1 MELAVLKKTDFLGKS
16 LSVFGTPDEPLFL
29 AKEVA
34 DMLGHTNISMMVKS
48 VSEDERHKHSL
59 GRQGNAWFLTE
70 YGLYELLMQS
80 RNPIAKQFKQGIKQ
94 ILKDIRQKGFYAA
107 PSATADT
114 ERIIDTLIDAY
125 NTQKHR
131 ISTLERQ
138 LSEATSISYPSKMNA
153 LTLPT
158 NKPTNQSTN
167 QSTNKT
173 TNRAVPQSHRLNILQ
188 EVRYDNQDFYI
199 YATADGTPLIYAK
212 DAVRYLGL
220 STDHV
225 KRYVTQYV
233 RPENRIHANHPCDY
247 RFGHRTHF
255 ITQGGLSDLYHRYRT
270 LSPSTSKPFYDYF
283 FPLLTAPVNIIE

>member
-34 DMLGHTNISMMVKS
+34 KILEHSDVHKMVQCVDDDEKVRNNVPTLGGT
-48 VSEDERHKHSL
+48 
-59 GRQGNAWFLTE
+59 QNAWFLTE

-80 RNPIAKQFKQGIKQ
+80 RKPIAKQFKQGIKQ

-138 LSEATSISYPSKMNA
+138 LSETTSISYPSKMNA
-153 LTLPT
+153 LPT
-158 NKPTNQSTN
+158 NKPTN

-173 TNRAVPQSHRLNILQ
+173 TNRAVPQSHRLTILQ

-283 FPLLTAPVNIIE
+283 FPLLTAPVYIIE

>member
-1 MELAVLKKTDFLGKS
+1 MEQQLAILKKTEFLGKT
-16 LSVFGTPDEPLFL
+16 LSVFGTPSEPLFL

-34 DMLGHTNISMMVKS
+34 DMLEHTNSRMMVQS
-48 VSEDERHKHSL
+48 VSEDERQCVNNPYALK
-59 GRQGNAWFLTE
+59 GQKQQWFLTE
-70 YGLYELLMQS
+70 FGLYEAILT
-80 RNPIAKQFKQGIKQ
+80 RKGNKIAEQFRQGVKQ
-94 ILKDIRQKGFYAA
+94 ILKEIRQTGTYTTA
-107 PSATADT
+107 PSSAIADT

-138 LSEATSISYPSKMNA
+138 LSEATSISYPSKLNA

-199 YATADGTPLIYAK
+199 YATADGTPLIFA
-212 DAVRYLGL
+212 DVG
-220 STDHV
+220 
-225 KRYVTQYV
+225 
-233 RPENRIHANHPCDY
+233 
-247 RFGHRTHF
+247 FGGHRLMIF
-255 ITQGGLSDLYHRYRT
+255 WSIAITVRT
-270 LSPSTSKPFYDYF
+270 SLRSMQMDCLIKSPSIFLPTTTSNKSVHLSPLAASVV
-283 FPLLTAPVNIIE
+283 L

>member
-16 LSVFGTPDEPLFL
+16 LSVFGTPDEPLFF
-29 AKEVA
+29 AKEIA
-34 DMLGHTNISMMVKS
+34 DILEHSNSRKMIQSVDPSEKVLQTNVTN
-48 VSEDERHKHSL
+48 
-59 GRQGNAWFLTE
+59 GYGGQNAWFLTE

-80 RNPIAKQFKQGIKQ
+80 RKPIAKQFKQGIKQ

-138 LSEATSISYPSKMNA
+138 LSEATTISYPSKMNA

-158 NKPTNQSTN
+158 NKSTN

-173 TNRAVPQSHRLNILQ
+173 TNRAVPQSHRLTILQ

-199 YATADGTPLIYAK
+199 YATADGTLLIYAK

-283 FPLLTAPVNIIE
+283 FPLLTAPVYIIE